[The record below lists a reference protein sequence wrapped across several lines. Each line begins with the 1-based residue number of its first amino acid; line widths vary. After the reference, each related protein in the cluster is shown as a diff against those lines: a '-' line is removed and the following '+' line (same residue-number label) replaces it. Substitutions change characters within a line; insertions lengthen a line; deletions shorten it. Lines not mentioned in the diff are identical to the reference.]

1 MANITNNDDSNGF
14 ICPEC
19 EHTVSCKDVSRSMA
33 PPTGKTLDPWQSV
46 LQTSKCDK
54 CKYTIPCHL
63 AYGWGE
69 KNIKDARIEWIKLY
83 KKRSLQ
89 QP

>member
-1 MANITNNDDSNGF
+1 MVNITKNDESNVF

-19 EHTVSCKDVSRSMA
+19 EHTVSCGGIFRSIA

-54 CKYTIPCHL
+54 CKYTIPNHL
-63 AYGWGE
+63 AYRWSDR
-69 KNIKDARIEWIKLY
+69 NFKDARIEWIKLY

>member
-19 EHTVSCKDVSRSMA
+19 EHTVSYKDVSRSMA

-63 AYGWGE
+63 AYRWS
-69 KNIKDARIEWIKLY
+69 NINFKDARIEWIKLY

>member
-1 MANITNNDDSNGF
+1 MANITKNGKSNGF
-14 ICPEC
+14 IRPEC

-54 CKYTIPCHL
+54 CKYTIPNHL
-63 AYGWGE
+63 AYKWSDI
-69 KNIKDARIEWIKLY
+69 NFKDARIEWNKLY
-83 KKRSLQ
+83 KKMSLQ